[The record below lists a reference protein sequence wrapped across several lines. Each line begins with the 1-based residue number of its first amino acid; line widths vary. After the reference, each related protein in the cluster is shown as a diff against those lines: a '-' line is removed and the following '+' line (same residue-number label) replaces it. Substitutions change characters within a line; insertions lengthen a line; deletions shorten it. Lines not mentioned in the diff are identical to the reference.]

1 MKTQDSDAA
10 IAAPEVPTT
19 APVKSPSVAVRQ
31 RGSTRPDLGLDC
43 DVGSKASNVTRGE
56 VGPTVHGAGN
66 TTWWYDARGVKD
78 QVVLRAVEDGSCT
91 HLLLDVAQ
99 LALVTTR
106 KQRVVWVGQAA
117 ELDGLPPDVWVMT
130 SDEAVRAKA
139 VARGHK
145 TGLMKQVSDLQKEFP
160 ECVALCTRGDDFV
173 VIDIEHATYIP
184 YELLLAKA
192 EETRTLVLRSV
203 PIRGLEKIVG
213 EVDQSLNAMATMEQG
228 VGVLFRSEDV
238 RALNALS
245 TMLRSR
251 QKSSLTLVAAEVVD
265 VRHTGLGHRVCVD
278 TTSLMSAE
286 EGMVVGSTGWGGIFV
301 CSETHLL
308 PHMNLR
314 EFRVNAG
321 GVHSYIW
328 APNGRAIYL
337 SEIEAGSEVLCVNKD
352 GSARVVVVGRAKVE
366 RRPLLQI
373 TCRVSLDALPE
384 VVREAAVAEALA
396 RRRVTPQGESI
407 AGPDERHVYINAFI
421 QNDWHVRV
429 MGADGI
435 VRHGTLIQPG
445 DRILAHVDMPGRHTG
460 LRVTEHIVER

>member
-1 MKTQDSDAA
+1 MTRDPEAP
-10 IAAPEVPTT
+10 IAARKVPTT
-19 APVKSPSVAVRQ
+19 IPAKSRPAAVRL
-31 RGSTRPDLGLDC
+31 RGSASPDASSGHDA
-43 DVGSKASNVTRGE
+43 GSKASDLTREE
-56 VGPTVHGAGN
+56 VGPAVQGSGS
-66 TTWWYDARGVKD
+66 TTWWYDARGIKD
-78 QVVLRAVEDGSCT
+78 QVVLRAVEDGNCT
-91 HLLLDVAQ
+91 HMLLDLAQ
-99 LALVTTR
+99 LDLVTTR
-106 KQRVVWVGQAA
+106 KQRVVWVVQPA
-117 ELDGLPPDVWVMT
+117 ELDDLPPDVWVIT
-130 SDEAVRAKA
+130 SDEAVRANA
-139 VARGHK
+139 AAHGHK
-145 TGLMKQVSDLQKEFP
+145 AGLMKQVIDLQREFP

-192 EETRTLVLRSV
+192 EETGTLVLRSI

-228 VGVLFRSEDV
+228 VGVLFRSEDIQV
-238 RALNALS
+238 LNALS

-251 QKSSLTLVAAEVVD
+251 QKTNLELVAAEVID

-286 EGMVVGSTGWGGIFV
+286 EGMLVGSTGWGGIFV

-328 APNGRAIYL
+328 APNGKAIYL

-352 GSARVVVVGRAKVE
+352 GTARVVVVGRAKVE

-373 TCRVSLDALPE
+373 TCKVPLDALPE
-384 VVREAAVAEALA
+384 EVREAAVTEALA

-407 AGPDERHVYINAFI
+407 AGPDECHVYINAFI

-445 DRILAHVDMPGRHTG
+445 DRILAHVDTPGRHTG